1 MDPYPFKHPA
11 IILARLREGIEPSLR
26 AAGFQFEGRNKPSTP
41 IHLYLD
47 YARPGELFRLSWDCR
62 DSNRFL
68 GFTAEFLRDSEEV
81 ILVAADDLSDLA
93 SVPKRQI
100 TPAIQVRIDSLVAA
114 INAFLTKLVTNDAPR
129 ASIR

>member
-11 IILARLREGIEPSLR
+11 IVLARIRDGIEPSLR
-26 AAGFQFEGRNKPSTP
+26 AAGFQSDGRNKPSTP
-41 IHLYLD
+41 LHLYLD
-47 YARPGELFRLSWDCR
+47 YARAGELFRLSWDRR
-62 DSNRFL
+62 DSTRFL

-93 SVPKRQI
+93 SVPKRQS

-114 INAFLTKLVTNDAPR
+114 INAFLAKLVSNEAT
-129 ASIR
+129 